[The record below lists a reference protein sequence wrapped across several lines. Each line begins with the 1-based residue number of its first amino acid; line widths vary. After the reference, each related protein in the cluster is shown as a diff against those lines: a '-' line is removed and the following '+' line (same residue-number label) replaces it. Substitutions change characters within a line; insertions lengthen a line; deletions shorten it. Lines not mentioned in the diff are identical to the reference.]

1 MAAELLGKLIGLAL
15 AEGALPAGRLADLY
29 GKCES
34 AEYRRDFVA
43 IALKYA
49 KVRPRPCSRGPARG
63 APVSGVDSSVAGRA
77 RPPVLS
83 ASFGLDR
90 RGLGAR
96 KQSGCWPGAPLLSRP
111 PRQSTA
117 APRCAAP
124 GPGRRAAAWSD
135 AAAGRLWCRL
145 WCWLWSQ
152 CRPEGRLRGSAA
164 R

>member
-63 APVSGVDSSVAGRA
+63 ALLAGLQSVAWTVQWQGVPGLQSCLQALGSIGAAWARASRAGAGQARRCSPDPRDRALLPALRGA
-77 RPPVLS
+77 RP
-83 ASFGLDR
+83 
-90 RGLGAR
+90 
-96 KQSGCWPGAPLLSRP
+96 RP
-111 PRQSTA
+111 PRCSVV
-117 APRCAAP
+117 
-124 GPGRRAAAWSD
+124 
-135 AAAGRLWCRL
+135 
-145 WCWLWSQ
+145 
-152 CRPEGRLRGSAA
+152 
-164 R
+164 

>member
-63 APVSGVDSSVAGRA
+63 ALLAGPCSRGSSQWRGQFSGRA
-77 RPPVLS
+77 CPASSPVCKLWARS
-83 ASFGLDR
+83 AR
-90 RGLGAR
+90 LGRAQAER
-96 KQSGCWPGAPLLSRP
+96 ELA
-111 PRQSTA
+111 
-117 APRCAAP
+117 
-124 GPGRRAAAWSD
+124 RRAAALPTP
-135 AAAGRLWCRL
+135 ATEHCCPA
-145 WCWLWSQ
+145 
-152 CRPEGRLRGSAA
+152 LRGA
-164 R
+164 RPRPPRCSVV